1 LVNLLKPDPK
11 FRNGYKDPKR
21 MEAIHDLPCLA
32 CKLKG
37 IEQRYPTEAHH
48 KIGMGLG
55 LKASDL
61 LSMPLCD
68 LHHSARFI
76 RREDS
81 HLINTWAIHKS
92 ILSDWESEWGN
103 QDELIEITNKL
114 LEYAG
119 D

>member
-1 LVNLLKPDPK
+1 MNLLKQNK
-11 FRNGYKDPKR
+11 ELRNGYKDPKR

-76 RREDS
+76 REEDA

-92 ILSDWESEWGN
+92 ILKNWEKQWGT
-103 QDELIEITNKL
+103 QDELIEITNKML
-114 LEYAG
+114 SYEK
-119 D
+119 